1 MQKIALPLLASLEE
15 SCCNNCG
22 TISLHVA
29 YRCGKMENGRE
40 VKLQNSANP
49 RPPSY
54 KPQETGHTRPLVSP
68 QEVAQAVQ
76 EEDLHLNCQ
85 CLGRLPFVPALTVC

>member
-1 MQKIALPLLASLEE
+1 MRQ
-15 SCCNNCG
+15 
-22 TISLHVA
+22 
-29 YRCGKMENGRE
+29 MENGRE

-68 QEVAQAVQ
+68 QEVAQAVR

-85 CLGRLPFVPALTVC
+85 CFGRSFQPLLFANGRRMPQATQAPSLRYLASPDIS